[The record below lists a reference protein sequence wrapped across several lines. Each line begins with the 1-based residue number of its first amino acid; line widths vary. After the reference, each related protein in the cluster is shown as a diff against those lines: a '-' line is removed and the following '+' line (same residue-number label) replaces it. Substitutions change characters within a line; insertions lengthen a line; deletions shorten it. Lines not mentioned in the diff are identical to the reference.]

1 MQPKQ
6 ISSWITSKEFH
17 NESIGTHVKSWLT
30 ETGPITNRI
39 KSNGTFKLE
48 LIKDEVGTVKRI
60 DANFL
65 GEDLGEIKIREVLLL
80 SNNKPKVFARS
91 LIPNRTIEK
100 GLSELGELGSKPLG
114 DILFEKEIFKKI
126 ETVFAKF
133 SESGNLYWGR
143 KSKYLVKV
151 YPLSVMEVFLL
162 PINE

>member
-17 NESIGTHVKSWLT
+17 NESIDTHVKSWLT

-48 LIKDEVGTVKRI
+48 LIKDEVGTVKRT

-151 YPLSVMEVFLL
+151 YPLSVMEIFLL

>member
-1 MQPKQ
+1 MD
-6 ISSWITSKEFH
+6 SS
-17 NESIGTHVKSWLT
+17 
-30 ETGPITNRI
+30 
-39 KSNGTFKLE
+39 
-48 LIKDEVGTVKRI
+48 
-60 DANFL
+60 FL

-114 DILFEKEIFKKI
+114 DILFEKEIFKKV

-151 YPLSVMEVFLL
+151 YPLSVMEIFLL

>member
-17 NESIGTHVKSWLT
+17 NESIDTHVKSWLT

-48 LIKDEVGTVKRI
+48 LIKDEVGTVNRI

-126 ETVFAKF
+126 EMVFAKF

-151 YPLSVMEVFLL
+151 YPLSVMEIFLL

>member
-17 NESIGTHVKSWLT
+17 NESISTHVKSWLT

-48 LIKDEVGTVKRI
+48 LIKDEVGTVNRI

-151 YPLSVMEVFLL
+151 YPLSVMEIFLL

>member
-80 SNNKPKVFARS
+80 SNDKPKVFARS
-91 LIPNRTIEK
+91 LIPIKTIEK
-100 GLSELGELGSKPLG
+100 LKLTANQKVISWSLFLVSSRKVMHLPSIFLKINY
-114 DILFEKEIFKKI
+114 DRFKRRSFASDVHIL
-126 ETVFAKF
+126 
-133 SESGNLYWGR
+133 
-143 KSKYLVKV
+143 
-151 YPLSVMEVFLL
+151 
-162 PINE
+162 

>member
-17 NESIGTHVKSWLT
+17 NESIDTHVKSWLT

-48 LIKDEVGTVKRI
+48 LIKDEVGTVNRI

-126 ETVFAKF
+126 ETVFAQF

-151 YPLSVMEVFLL
+151 YPLSVMEIFLL

>member
-6 ISSWITSKEFH
+6 ISSWITPKEFH
-17 NESIGTHVKSWLT
+17 NESIGAHVKSWLT

-48 LIKDEVGTVKRI
+48 LIKDEVGTVKRM

-80 SNNKPKVFARS
+80 SNDKSKVFARS
-91 LIPNRTIEK
+91 LIPIKTIEK

-151 YPLSVMEVFLL
+151 YPLSVMEIFLL
-162 PINE
+162 PIDE

>member
-1 MQPKQ
+1 M
-6 ISSWITSKEFH
+6 
-17 NESIGTHVKSWLT
+17 
-30 ETGPITNRI
+30 
-39 KSNGTFKLE
+39 
-48 LIKDEVGTVKRI
+48 KRI

-126 ETVFAKF
+126 ETVFAQF

-151 YPLSVMEVFLL
+151 YPLSVMEIFLL

>member
-17 NESIGTHVKSWLT
+17 NESIDTHVKSWLT

-48 LIKDEVGTVKRI
+48 LIKDEVGTVNRI

-151 YPLSVMEVFLL
+151 YPLSVMEIFLL

>member
-17 NESIGTHVKSWLT
+17 NISIGTHVKSWLT

-48 LIKDEVGTVKRI
+48 LIKDEVGTVNRI

-151 YPLSVMEVFLL
+151 YPLSVMEIFLL

>member
-17 NESIGTHVKSWLT
+17 NESIDTHVKSWLT

-48 LIKDEVGTVKRI
+48 LIKDEVGTVNRI

-65 GEDLGEIKIREVLLL
+65 GEDLGEIKIREVVLL

-126 ETVFAKF
+126 EMVFAKF

-151 YPLSVMEVFLL
+151 YPLSVMEIFLL